1 MVQVWPLGHSLST
14 TALMDNT
21 AKHTHMDRHTH
32 HPVKDNMKIPWPHKH
47 IFRKLILTLNGD
59 MTLIMHIHTK
69 RDVKVFQR
77 LGARMFLLLLNESH
91 MVNLWLTQRHI
102 LFWKKKKFNSYEE
115 CWFGGGLV
123 SNLITLEIFI
133 LSNYS
138 IKVIPQV
145 FMKFTDQATK
155 KSITNLTQLLNYNMQ
170 FSPED

>member
-1 MVQVWPLGHSLST
+1 MGAQRVGHDWATNTHTQLKLTQHCKSTVVQSKIKVKNKTRQVWSRSGLWVSLST

-32 HPVKDNMKIPWPHKH
+32 HPVKDNMKIPWSHKH

-69 RDVKVFQR
+69 RDVEVFQR

-102 LFWKKKKFNSYEE
+102 LFWKKIFNIYEE
-115 CWFGGGLV
+115 CWFGGG
-123 SNLITLEIFI
+123 
-133 LSNYS
+133 
-138 IKVIPQV
+138 
-145 FMKFTDQATK
+145 
-155 KSITNLTQLLNYNMQ
+155 
-170 FSPED
+170 